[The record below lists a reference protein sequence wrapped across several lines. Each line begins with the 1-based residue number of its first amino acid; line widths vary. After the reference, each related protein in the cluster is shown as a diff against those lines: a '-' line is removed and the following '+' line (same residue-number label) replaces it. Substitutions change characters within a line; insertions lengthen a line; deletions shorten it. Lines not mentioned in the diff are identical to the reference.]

1 MSNVKIENISQTR
14 KRLVVQVS
22 ADEVLQADVKVL
34 KDITSQAQIPG
45 FRAGKAP
52 EAMIRQRYG
61 KLIADELK
69 REVITESYEKA
80 LKEAKHDLCSV
91 VDIEGDD
98 ITVGKKAVVTVTV
111 DIYPEFKLP
120 KYKELVVK
128 LPKNV
133 IDDKEIEKTIDL
145 IRGQRAQFTP
155 VERAAAAGDY
165 VRLNYTGT
173 LNGKAVAE
181 IAPEQA
187 IYGTQKN
194 TWEEAGNHDYGIKAV
209 AEGLIGMKKDDKKTV
224 THEFDK
230 KFEVK
235 ELAGKK
241 VQYEIEVLEVREKKM
256 PELNEEFFKS
266 VGVKDM
272 EELKTQVKSSL
283 EARAQE
289 DQETAKRA
297 QLSDQLVGAVKF
309 PLPESL
315 LRNEEQHIMQEIMQ
329 DNRRRGVSEETL
341 QKNQKEILENAKD
354 AAEKRVKLRLILRE
368 VAKAEKLEATEEDFQ
383 RWIMSEAMSRQMS
396 PDKLV
401 QEISKDRE
409 QMSNLA
415 QALKL
420 GKALKFIIDAA
431 KVEEGQPEKKK

>member
-14 KRLVVQVS
+14 KRLVVSVS
-22 ADEVLQADVKVL
+22 PEEVLQADVKVVRS
-34 KDITSQAQIPG
+34 ITEQANIPG

-52 EAMIRQRYG
+52 EAMVRQRYG

-98 ITVGKKAVVTVTV
+98 IVMGKKAVVTVTV

-120 KYKELVVK
+120 KYKELTVK
-128 LPKNV
+128 LPKAV
-133 IDDKEIEKTIDL
+133 IDDKEVEKTIDL

-155 VERAAAAGDY
+155 VERPAQTGDY
-165 VRLNYTGT
+165 VRLNYAGT
-173 LNGKAVAE
+173 LNGKPVSE
-181 IAPEQA
+181 IVPDKTM
-187 IYGTQKN
+187 YGTQHN
-194 TWEEAGNHDYGIKAV
+194 TWEEAGNHDYGIKGIT
-209 AEGLIGMKKDDKKTV
+209 EGLLGMKKDEKKTI

-241 VQYEIEVLEVREKKM
+241 VQYDIEVLEVREKKM
-256 PELNEEFFKS
+256 PEMNEEFFKS
-266 VGVKDM
+266 VGVKDI
-272 EELKTQVKSSL
+272 EELKTQVRSSL
-283 EARAQE
+283 ETRAQE
-289 DQETAKRA
+289 DQESAKRA
-297 QLSDQLVGAVKF
+297 QLSEAMVTAVKF

-315 LRNEEQHIMQEIMQ
+315 LQNEQQHIVQEIIA
-329 DNRRRGVSEETL
+329 DNQRRGVSQEVLE
-341 QKNQKEILENAKD
+341 KNQKEIIQNAKD
-354 AAEKRVKLRLILRE
+354 SAEKRVKLRLILRE
-368 VAKAEKLEATEEDFQ
+368 IAKAEKLETSEEDFQ
-383 RWIMSEAMSRQMS
+383 RWIMSESMSRQIS

-401 QEISKDRE
+401 KEISQDRE
-409 QMSNLA
+409 RMSNLA

-420 GKALKFIIDAA
+420 GKALKLVVDSA
-431 KVEEGQPEKKK
+431 KVEEGTPEKKK